1 MQYARHI
8 SQHGCAMVRASRWR
22 VLWKNTGYPQ
32 DQRQFYD
39 YRGLCQR
46 QKLYPHLLE
55 IFEEGRKTGELKPDL
70 DTRLARDI
78 VSAEPWITSSHA
90 GCSWTCLIPSAA
102 HRGKSAPRETGENLS
117 GSGVLT
123 GAGGW
128 G

>member
-55 IFEEGRKTGELKPDL
+55 IFEEGRKIGELKPDL
-70 DTRLARDI
+70 NTRLARDI
-78 VSAEPWITSSHA
+78 VSLEP
-90 GCSWTCLIPSAA
+90 
-102 HRGKSAPRETGENLS
+102 
-117 GSGVLT
+117 
-123 GAGGW
+123 
-128 G
+128 